1 MLEAANA
8 MRKEVLLLIKEKKA
22 AASRGVQMHDT
33 LSFIL
38 FNPDPTGRFMPE
50 NEVADKVTGL
60 MAGGFH
66 SPSMATSLLVNTR
79 PFRSSLASGSI
90 GTPKLSEFAR
100 EQSHDS
106 AKRKE
111 QSKEGLSESH
121 GWGRVSPRTSSE
133 ADSPRESPLISF
145 NLVPARTK
153 HGTTLGRQLEIASSK
168 KSGEALNWEDKQ
180 KMKYSWG
187 VALEL
192 MRLVYWS
199 ASSTNKIPEYFPD
212 PEEFDPTRFENGKTP
227 PAYSNIPFG
236 SGPRICPGKEYA
248 RLQLLCSLHHFV
260 TKYKW
265 ELV

>member
-38 FNPDPTGRFMPE
+38 FNPDPTGRFIPE

-66 SPSMATSLLVNTR
+66 SPSMATGLLVKY
-79 PFRSSLASGSI
+79 L
-90 GTPKLSEFAR
+90 
-100 EQSHDS
+100 
-106 AKRKE
+106 
-111 QSKEGLSESH
+111 
-121 GWGRVSPRTSSE
+121 
-133 ADSPRESPLISF
+133 
-145 NLVPARTK
+145 
-153 HGTTLGRQLEIASSK
+153 IASSK
-168 KSGEALNWEDKQ
+168 KSGEALNWEDIQ

-192 MRLVYWS
+192 MRLEVTTDFTYEGYTIPKGWKVYWS

-248 RLQLLCSLHHFV
+248 RLHLLCSLHHFV

-265 ELV
+265 EVINPNTKIAGGMNPVPEEGIHIRIQPYLLQQYTYLDTEN

>member
-66 SPSMATSLLVNTR
+66 SPSMATSLLV
-79 PFRSSLASGSI
+79 
-90 GTPKLSEFAR
+90 KYLS
-100 EQSHDS
+100 H
-106 AKRKE
+106 K
-111 QSKEGLSESH
+111 GLNEICDKVCT
-121 GWGRVSPRTSSE
+121 G
-133 ADSPRESPLISF
+133 
-145 NLVPARTK
+145 
-153 HGTTLGRQLEIASSK
+153 QLEIASSK

-192 MRLVYWS
+192 MRLV
-199 ASSTNKIPEYFPD
+199 
-212 PEEFDPTRFENGKTP
+212 P
-227 PAYSNIPFG
+227 P
-236 SGPRICPGKEYA
+236 
-248 RLQLLCSLHHFV
+248 LQ
-260 TKYKW
+260 
-265 ELV
+265 